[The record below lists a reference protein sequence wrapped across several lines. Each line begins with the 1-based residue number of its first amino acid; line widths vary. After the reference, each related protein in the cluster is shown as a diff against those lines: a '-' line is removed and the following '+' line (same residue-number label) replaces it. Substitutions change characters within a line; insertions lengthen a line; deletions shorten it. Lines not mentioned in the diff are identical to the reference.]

1 MKLQKSVISGND
13 MDTTDGTTNSV
24 YSLAL
29 VDTESVHTAHEKDM
43 AQFRDALKEEDSPQ
57 ATATTMALEPTLHQ
71 QTIANPNFGNT
82 RMTAYASQQERLSGR
97 VVAGAAA
104 AMPALTSR
112 MSSKPARKATTA
124 ANFFGTKTKDSNKS
138 AAAAKKP
145 PAAAAKKPAAATKKS
160 KAATRESVEPMDVDN
175 DEGTTNNSSSRGE
188 EKENSINKT
197 KSAVGNVDDFVGD
210 VDSEDEE
217 FQQSEKERKRRN
229 EAREKKQRKKKEQQ
243 PVQQDDEEEEESPVK
258 VHGAMDAFAQHVE
271 KKPEQ
276 EPRKTKRRKRLVEK
290 TTVDANGY
298 MHTETQAVWE
308 DVEEEEEPAVA
319 SKPDPVKKKAPAKNT
334 KNMKQG
340 SLMGFFKKK

>member
-1 MKLQKSVISGND
+1 MSTDFTLYLVMKLQKSVVSGNA
-13 MDTTDGTTNSV
+13 MDATDSTTSSV

-29 VDTESVHTAHEKDM
+29 VGTESVHTAHEKDM
-43 AQFRDALKEEDSPQ
+43 AQFRDALKDEDSPQ

-71 QTIANPNFGNT
+71 QVIVNPNFGNT

-104 AMPALTSR
+104 AMPAPAR
-112 MSSKPARKATTA
+112 MSSKPPRKATTA
-124 ANFFGTKTKDSNKS
+124 ANFFANNAKDSKKP
-138 AAAAKKP
+138 AAAKKP
-145 PAAAAKKPAAATKKS
+145 PAKKPK
-160 KAATRESVEPMDVDN
+160 ATREPEPMDVDDN
-175 DEGTTNNSSSRGE
+175 DGATNTSSRGE
-188 EKENSINKT
+188 EKENSVNKKGST
-197 KSAVGNVDDFVGD
+197 VGNVDDFVGD
-210 VDSEDEE
+210 VDSEDDEE

-229 EAREKKQRKKKEQQ
+229 EARDKKQRKKKEKQ
-243 PVQQDDEEEEESPVK
+243 PVQQDEEEEKEPPAK

-276 EPRKTKRRKRLVEK
+276 EPRKTKRQKRLVEK

-298 MHTETQAVWE
+298 MHTETQAIWE
-308 DVEEEEEPAVA
+308 DVEEEEEPVAA
-319 SKPDPVKKKAPAKNT
+319 SKPAPVKKKAPVK